1 MADAR
6 KHANF
11 GVSWLRAGGIPDIMK
26 RAYLE
31 VAMHHAKQLG
41 IRLAALL
48 LATGF
53 VSATTALGCTGTV
66 VDSGGSGGSG
76 GSGNSGSSSSANG
89 STSGA
94 PMCSL
99 GEPQRQCYTLD
110 QIENQINNPFPG
122 GDIGPDGGT
131 MPDGGGVMLTE
142 CPEPSVVMNGCCN
155 KGVAG
160 PEIEGDLCCYWFCEG
175 ACCGR
180 PFTIEG
186 HARIAD
192 TTLRDD
198 WCAHWSAQ
206 TNDLDEVTKKALV
219 EAWRADAQMEHA
231 SVASF
236 ARFTMELLA
245 LGAPADI
252 VVASQ
257 SASLDEVEHARL
269 CFGLA
274 SRFSGQALGPGP
286 LEMTGALRGT
296 TLAECAGW
304 TVIEGCIGETIAALT
319 ARAQIDVVQ
328 DEDIRRALLR
338 IAEDEEAHAALA
350 WRFVAWALSVGGANV
365 RTAVKQAFD
374 EGMRQVRAYRSAEVP
389 GVDEKAWH
397 HFGRLTGSEMDRV
410 AGQGL
415 DEAILPNVAMLLA
428 DDALMNSRSAHGTE
442 TNSAST
448 SNTLAYT

>member
-1 MADAR
+1 
-6 KHANF
+6 
-11 GVSWLRAGGIPDIMK
+11 
-26 RAYLE
+26 
-31 VAMHHAKQLG
+31 MHHAKQMG
-41 IRLAALL
+41 IRLATLL

-53 VSATTALGCTGTV
+53 ISATAALGCSGTV
-66 VDSGGSGGSG
+66 TSGGSGGNG
-76 GSGNSGSSSSANG
+76 GGGGGSSSSGMNG

-94 PMCSL
+94 PMCSS
-99 GEPQRQCYTLD
+99 GQPQRQCYTLD

-122 GDIGPDGGT
+122 GDIMEDAGT
-131 MPDGGGVMLTE
+131 PPDGGGVMLTE
-142 CPEPSVVMNGCCN
+142 CPEPSMVMNGCCN

-186 HARIAD
+186 HARVAD

-198 WCAHWSAQ
+198 WCADWSAE
-206 TNDLDEVTKKALV
+206 TNDLDAVTQKALV

-245 LGAPADI
+245 LGAPAEI
-252 VVASQ
+252 VAASQ
-257 SASLDEVEHARL
+257 LASLDEVEHARL

-274 SRFSGQALGPGP
+274 SRFSGRALGPGP
-286 LEMTGALRGT
+286 LDMTAALRGT
-296 TLAECAGW
+296 SLAECAGW
-304 TVIEGCIGETIAALT
+304 TVIEGCIGETIASLT
-319 ARAQIDVVQ
+319 ARAQIDVVKE
-328 DEDIRRALLR
+328 EDVRRALLR

-374 EGMRQVRAYRSAEVP
+374 EGMRQVRAYRNAEVP
-389 GVDEKAWH
+389 GVDENAWH
-397 HFGRLTGSEMDRV
+397 HFGRLTGNEMDRV
-410 AGQGL
+410 AWQAL

-428 DDALMNSRSAHGTE
+428 DDALSNARSSQSTD
-442 TNSAST
+442 TYNFST
-448 SNTLAYT
+448 SNTSPYT